1 MATPAQRTNT
11 WTLDEWY
18 DQAVAGTQ
26 GSYSGEGRAF
36 AWGMNNEGGLG
47 ANDKVQRSSPVQI
60 AGTTWSKLSI
70 TDYNHGSFGLKTDGT
85 LWSWGNNTDGML
97 GQGGTIPTEGS
108 TSYSS
113 PLQIGTDTNWSRIR
127 SDGYGG
133 MATKTDGTLWM
144 WGKNGQGALG
154 QNNRTAYSSPKQV
167 PGTWSNNFECCSF
180 LSLATKTDG
189 TLWAWGRNNEGIL
202 GLNEPGS
209 APSSGFW
216 KSSPTQIPGTTWST
230 TAGQLDAHPGGACC
244 MKTDSTAW
252 FWGRNTTSSKGPGGP
267 NSISS
272 PTQIDAPGSRTWSQI
287 CSGNYDSMGV
297 TTDGKWWQW
306 GAYNSSVTPQE
317 IGSGYSECDM
327 YRGQNTTKSGLKTD
341 GSLYIKG
348 ENNYGQLGQNS
359 TADSLATL
367 VQIPGTWTQPVK
379 GERSNGACQNV

>member
-11 WTLDEWY
+11 WILDEWY

-85 LWSWGNNTDGML
+85 LW
-97 GQGGTIPTEGS
+97 
-108 TSYSS
+108 
-113 PLQIGTDTNWSRIR
+113 
-127 SDGYGG
+127 
-133 MATKTDGTLWM
+133 
-144 WGKNGQGALG
+144 
-154 QNNRTAYSSPKQV
+154 
-167 PGTWSNNFECCSF
+167 
-180 LSLATKTDG
+180 
-189 TLWAWGRNNEGIL
+189 AWGRNNEGIL

-209 APSSGFW
+209 APATGFW

-244 MKTDSTAW
+244 MKTDNTAW

-306 GAYNSSVTPQE
+306 GLFNSSVTPQE

-341 GSLYIKG
+341 GSLYIKART
-348 ENNYGQLGQNS
+348 NYGQLGQNS

-379 GERSNGACQNV
+379 GERTNGACQNL